1 MAHELLS
8 VKLYE
13 LDEKL
18 GRLHSRIQFSQTS
31 DRESLARET
40 KLIRREC
47 EEEQQSLSRRL
58 KFSRSE
64 MAGKISEIYE
74 KMEETGRGARNEMEG
89 GQKKMSPEE
98 WLLLAEYSL
107 DFASQAADRALLISL
122 EAIGKQAEEELS

>member
-8 VKLYE
+8 VKLCE

-64 MAGKISEIYE
+64 MAMKKWKKRSEGPGMKWKAARKRCLRRNGCCWQNTVWILPARLR
-74 KMEETGRGARNEMEG
+74 TGR
-89 GQKKMSPEE
+89 
-98 WLLLAEYSL
+98 
-107 DFASQAADRALLISL
+107 F
-122 EAIGKQAEEELS
+122 

>member
-8 VKLYE
+8 VKLCE

-31 DRESLARET
+31 DRDSLAKET
-40 KLIRREC
+40 QLVRREC

-64 MAGKISEIYE
+64 MAGRISRLYE
-74 KMEETGRGARNEMEG
+74 KVEETVRGARNEMENG
-89 GQKKMSPEE
+89 RDRISPEE